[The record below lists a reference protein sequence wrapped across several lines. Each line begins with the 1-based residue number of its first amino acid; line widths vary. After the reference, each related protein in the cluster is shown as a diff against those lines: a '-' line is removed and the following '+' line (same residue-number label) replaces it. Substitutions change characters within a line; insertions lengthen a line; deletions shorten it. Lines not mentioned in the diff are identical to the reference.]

1 MIKIQQDS
9 EGILDLFEEFSS
21 WMRLAY
27 KMDVGGISKWVDNIS
42 TMGRKHQKLFLS
54 YAIKMMRECLILN
67 FANSSLLKTNEKEH
81 AFISKFSPFIHEENS
96 VMIVEELEKSI
107 KSINRNANAKI
118 LFFELSL
125 KMVKF
130 LKVKRKF
137 ALK

>member
-1 MIKIQQDS
+1 
-9 EGILDLFEEFSS
+9 
-21 WMRLAY
+21 
-27 KMDVGGISKWVDNIS
+27 
-42 TMGRKHQKLFLS
+42 
-54 YAIKMMRECLILN
+54 
-67 FANSSLLKTNEKEH
+67 
-81 AFISKFSPFIHEENS
+81 
-96 VMIVEELEKSI
+96 MIVEELEKSI